1 MIVSDVNLEWESEQA
16 HSSLLERT
24 GNSEAVVQEERQR

>member
-24 GNSEAVVQEERQR
+24 EAAQKQ